1 MKHYRKTF
9 GLLTFCLLLIYGPL
23 PAAAAPS
30 HQQTDNN
37 FIYTVQP
44 GDTLTLIA
52 LQHNLPLANLILANN
67 IAHLIFPGQQL
78 HLPGLPPNLPPTTEP
93 VASAGIEQSHQV
105 QPGDTLFG
113 IATKY
118 GVSIGA
124 IVLANNLPN
133 PDVIEVGQTLL
144 IPGGPLPTPEP
155 LTPPFVAVELSEPVI
170 IQGRTLTVNVTLTEP
185 ANLSGLFEGRPL
197 FFANAGNTR
206 QWSIIAIHSLTEP
219 TDYPIEITATLPN
232 GTKSTVYQ
240 NVIVINGPYG
250 TENIQLDEQTS
261 ELLDAELIRLEQ
273 EKLANRWSQVS
284 LRPRWEGPFRYP
296 VDPNSLR
303 ITSTF
308 GTRRSY
314 NNGPATSFHG
324 GTDFGGGV
332 GVPIYAPAPG
342 TVVLAE
348 LLTVRGY
355 AVLVDHGLGLFSGYW
370 HNDRLAVSEGQQ
382 IETGDLIAYMGS
394 TGLVTGPHLHWE
406 MRLQGIAVEPMQWI
420 EDTIP

>member
-1 MKHYRKTF
+1 
-9 GLLTFCLLLIYGPL
+9 
-23 PAAAAPS
+23 
-30 HQQTDNN
+30 
-37 FIYTVQP
+37 
-44 GDTLTLIA
+44 
-52 LQHNLPLANLILANN
+52 
-67 IAHLIFPGQQL
+67 
-78 HLPGLPPNLPPTTEP
+78 
-93 VASAGIEQSHQV
+93 
-105 QPGDTLFG
+105 
-113 IATKY
+113 
-118 GVSIGA
+118 
-124 IVLANNLPN
+124 
-133 PDVIEVGQTLL
+133 
-144 IPGGPLPTPEP
+144 
-155 LTPPFVAVELSEPVI
+155 
-170 IQGRTLTVNVTLTEP
+170 
-185 ANLSGLFEGRPL
+185 
-197 FFANAGNTR
+197 
-206 QWSIIAIHSLTEP
+206 
-219 TDYPIEITATLPN
+219 
-232 GTKSTVYQ
+232 
-240 NVIVINGPYG
+240 
-250 TENIQLDEQTS
+250 
-261 ELLDAELIRLEQ
+261 
-273 EKLANRWSQVS
+273 
-284 LRPRWEGPFRYP
+284 

-382 IETGDLIAYMGS
+382 VETGDLIAYMGS